1 MSLVCLLGSLDD
13 QDKVQLG
20 GEVDGLGEEI
30 VVVDVGDVGTVHHVL
45 VLVGR
50 GGSAVELF

>member
-1 MSLVCLLGSLDD
+1 MCLLGNLDRHD
-13 QDKVQLG
+13 EVQLG

-30 VVVDVGDVGTVHHVL
+30 VVLDVGDVGTVHHVL